1 MGETIRINGTA
12 QISVDP
18 ELCASFAM
26 QGKNPSSVIVITL
39 GSIYYQCPK
48 ALVRSKLWDAESIV
62 PRDQLPTAGSILDAI
77 TEGQIDGGDYDRAY
91 PQRIK
96 DTIY

>member
-1 MGETIRINGTA
+1 
-12 QISVDP
+12 V
-18 ELCASFAM
+18 L
-26 QGKNPSSVIVITL
+26 IVTV

-48 ALVRSKLWDAESIV
+48 ALVRSKLWDPESRV
-62 PRDQLPTAGSILDAI
+62 PRDQLPTTGKILQAI
-77 TEGQIDGGDYDRAY
+77 TEGEIDAGEYDKAY